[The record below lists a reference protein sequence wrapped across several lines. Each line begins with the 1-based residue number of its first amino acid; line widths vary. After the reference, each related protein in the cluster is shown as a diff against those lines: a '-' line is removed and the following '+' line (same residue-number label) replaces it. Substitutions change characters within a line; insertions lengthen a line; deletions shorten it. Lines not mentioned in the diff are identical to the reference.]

1 MIAVLRMNVQTLF
14 RSAAAAALVLAP
26 PAARAAVVSPEVEA
40 RVRFGEAR
48 IPVVVSLRT
57 GAERPGFSVTR
68 RLVNAPVVAG
78 WATAADIA
86 ALAARSDVIHVG
98 FDRVVRPAGQ
108 IGTAQ
113 IGADRLLGLGVTGQ
127 GRSVAIVDSG
137 IDLSHP
143 DLKPPSDSGWP
154 GWNFADDN
162 GDLADC
168 NGHGTEVAGVVA
180 GPQGVAPEAG
190 LVVLK
195 VFSGSDGCRSARAS
209 DVLGAVDWA
218 VSNREAWNIEA
229 VNLSLADDSSHSAF
243 CDTDDPAGAATF
255 AAARTAGLAA
265 VAASGND
272 GKSSG
277 LPWPACFSNV
287 AAVGMVYSASS
298 GSVAW
303 NGPPSCED
311 ALSGPDIVPC
321 ASSSGPGLS
330 MLAPGVGWT
339 TTAAG
344 GGRTAIFS
352 GTSASAPAATGAVL
366 LTRQARPLA
375 DPALAFD
382 LLRATGVPVLD
393 NRTGRITPRLDL
405 SAALNATTPIGSC
418 GGAAIPDGTGETLV
432 CEAAVSA
439 LTGRVSSVAVA
450 LSIDH
455 PDVTQLIVSLSGP
468 DGTNILLMSRGGRPG
483 DALREVFGR
492 TREPLEPLSGFA
504 GRPAAGTWRLRV
516 LDAVPGAGAGHL
528 VSWALLV
535 EPEAPASDP
544 PFPGATAVIP
554 TSAHVVGS
562 LGASF
567 TTDLR
572 LFNTDP
578 ANPQTVSLRFQPAAT
593 GPARTVSL
601 TLPPLSTRALDDV
614 LGNTFRT
621 TGYGPLFLSAQP
633 SVVAASH
640 TATTAVRGGSFG
652 LSIPAAPPAAAAG
665 AGTTLTLVPVFR
677 NTGFRVNVGLTE
689 VTGQEAAAE
698 IVVKDGHGSV
708 RAVFPET
715 VPAGGLLQVNDVYAA
730 VNLPP
735 DAADRFEIRVVS
747 GAGRVVPFATP
758 VDDSSNDGAFSG
770 AAVAGIDLLLP
781 AVARADGRFG
791 ARYVTDLKIANTGA
805 SPARVKV
812 SFFATSGGA
821 FSPVLVT
828 LAGGETRFLDD
839 ALGQLFAP
847 ASDVSGALRLIALDG
862 AAILASS
869 RTYTLDGARSYG
881 VAVDPVSGAGA
892 AVPGRTLALTF
903 LSGSALQRTNVG
915 FVETGGAVTSLRVS
929 LLTSS
934 GVAVATRT
942 LALGPN
948 EAVQWNDVFAE
959 MSTPPLEQASL
970 LVDVLDGGS
979 ATAWATLVD
988 NRTND
993 GSYFPATL
1001 VP

>member
-1 MIAVLRMNVQTLF
+1 MFAVLRMNARALL
-14 RSAAAAALVLAP
+14 RSAAVAALILAP
-26 PAARAAVVSPEVEA
+26 LSARAAVVSPEVQA
-40 RVRFGEAR
+40 RARSGQAR
-48 IPVVVSLRT
+48 IPVVLSLRT
-57 GAERPGFSVTR
+57 GAVRPGFSVTR

-86 ALAARSDVIHVG
+86 ALAARPDVLHVG
-98 FDRVVRPAGQ
+98 LDRLVRPAGQ

-113 IGADRLLGLGVTGQ
+113 MGADRLLGLGVTGR

-137 IDLSHP
+137 IDLAHP
-143 DLKPPSDSGWP
+143 DLKPPSSSGWP
-154 GWNFADDN
+154 GWNFADN
-162 GDLADC
+162 SGDLADC

-195 VFSGSDGCRSARAS
+195 VFSLNDGCRSARAS
-209 DVLGAVDWA
+209 DVLAAVDWA
-218 VSNREAWNIEA
+218 VTNREAWNIDA
-229 VNLSLADDSSHSAF
+229 VNLSLADDSLHRAF
-243 CDTDDPAGAATF
+243 CDADDPAGAATF
-255 AAARTAGLAA
+255 AAVRAAGLAA

-277 LPWPACFSNV
+277 LPWPACLSNV

-298 GSVAW
+298 GAVAW

-311 ALSGPDIVPC
+311 ALSGPDVVPC

-366 LTRQARPLA
+366 LTRQTRPLA

-418 GGAAIPDGTGETLV
+418 GGAAIPDGSGELV
-432 CEAAVSA
+432 CEAAISA

-450 LSIDH
+450 LSIEH

-468 DGTNILLMSRGGRPG
+468 DGASIQLMSRSGRPG

-492 TREPLEPLSGFA
+492 TRDSLEPLSSFA

-516 LDAVPGAGAGHL
+516 LDVVPGAGSGRL

-535 EPEAPASDP
+535 EPEAPSAET
-544 PFPGATAVIP
+544 PFSGATAVIP
-554 TSAHVVGS
+554 TSAHTIGR
-562 LGASF
+562 LGAFF

-572 LFNTDP
+572 LFNADP
-578 ANPQTVSLRFQPAAT
+578 ANPQAVSVRFQPADA

-601 TLPPLSTRALDDV
+601 TLPPLSARALDDV
-614 LGNTFRT
+614 LGNTFRAV
-621 TGYGPLFLSAQP
+621 GYGPLFLSGPA
-633 SVVAASH
+633 SVVASSR

-652 LSIPAAPPAAAAG
+652 LSIPASPRTAAAG
-665 AGTTLTLVPVFR
+665 SGAPLTLVPVFR
-677 NTGFRVNVGLTE
+677 STGFRVNVGLTE
-689 VTGQEAAAE
+689 VTGQDAPVE
-698 IVVKDGHGSV
+698 IVVKDAHGAV
-708 RAVFPET
+708 RAVLPET
-715 VPAGGLLQVNDVYAA
+715 VPAGGLRQVNDIYATA
-730 VNLPP
+730 NLLP

-747 GAGRVVPFATP
+747 GAGRVIPFATP

-770 AAVAGIDLLLP
+770 ASLADTDVLLP

-791 ARYVTDLKIANTGA
+791 ARYVTDLKIANAGV
-805 SPARVKV
+805 SPARVKA
-812 SFFATSGGA
+812 SFFPTSGGA

-839 ALGQLFAP
+839 ALGQLFSP
-847 ASDVSGALRLIALDG
+847 TTDVSGALRLTALDG
-862 AAILASS
+862 AAIFASS

-892 AVPGRTLALTF
+892 AGPGRTLALTF
-903 LSGSALQRTNVG
+903 LSGSALSRTNVG
-915 FVETGGAVTSLRVS
+915 FVETAGAPTSLRVS

-934 GVAVATRT
+934 GVAVAARS

-948 EAVQWNDVFAE
+948 EAIQWNDVFAE
-959 MSTPPLEQASL
+959 MSTSPLEQASL
-970 LVDVLDGGS
+970 LIDVLDGGS
-979 ATAWATLVD
+979 ATAWATLID

>member
-1 MIAVLRMNVQTLF
+1 MNVLMLI
-14 RSAAAAALVLAP
+14 RPAAAAAFLLASL
-26 PAARAAVVSPEVEA
+26 AARAAIVSPEVEA
-40 RVRFGEAR
+40 RVRAAQAR
-48 IPVVVSLRT
+48 IPIVVSLRT
-57 GAERPGFSVTR
+57 GAERAGFSVTR
-68 RLVNAPVVAG
+68 RLVNVPVVAG

-86 ALAARSDVIHVG
+86 SLAARPDVLHVG
-98 FDRVVRPAGQ
+98 FDRLVRPAGQ

-113 IGADRLLGLGVTGQ
+113 IGADRLLGLGVTGR

-137 IDLSHP
+137 IDLAHP
-143 DLKPPSDSGWP
+143 DLRPPSDSGWP
-154 GWNFADDN
+154 GWNFADGN
-162 GDLADC
+162 ADLADC
-168 NGHGTEVAGVVA
+168 SGHGTEVAGIVG

-195 VFSGSDGCRSARAS
+195 VFSLSDGCRSARAS
-209 DVLGAVDWA
+209 DVLSAVDWA
-218 VSNREAWNIEA
+218 VSNRDALNLEA

-243 CDTDDPAGAATF
+243 CDTDDPAGAAAF
-255 AAARTAGLAA
+255 AALRAAGLAA

-277 LPWPACFSNV
+277 LPWPACLSNV

-298 GSVAW
+298 GTVAW

-311 ALSGPDIVPC
+311 ALTGPDVVPC

-352 GTSASAPAATGAVL
+352 GTSASAPAATAAVL
-366 LTRQARPLA
+366 LARQARPLA

-393 NRTGRITPRLDL
+393 SRTGRIAPRLDL

-418 GGAAIPDGTGETLV
+418 GDAAIPDGTGEALV
-432 CEAAVSA
+432 CEANVSA

-450 LSIDH
+450 LSVDH
-455 PDVTQLIVSLSGP
+455 PDVSQLIVSLSGP
-468 DGTNILLMSRGGRPG
+468 DGTNILLMNRSGRPG

-492 TREPLEPLSGFA
+492 TRDPLEPLSSFA
-504 GRPAAGTWRLRV
+504 GRPAAGPWQLRV
-516 LDAVPGAGAGHL
+516 LDAVPRAGAGRV
-528 VSWALLV
+528 VSWALLI
-535 EPEAPASDP
+535 EPETPGDDAF
-544 PFPGATAVIP
+544 FPDATAVIP
-554 TSAHVVGS
+554 TSAHKAGGS
-562 LGASF
+562 GAFF

-572 LFNTDP
+572 LFNADP
-578 ANPQTVSLRFQPAAT
+578 ANPRTVFVRFNPAD
-593 GPARTVSL
+593 GRPARTASL

-621 TGYGPLFLSAQP
+621 EGYGPLYLSAAE
-633 SVVAASH
+633 SVVAASR
-640 TATTAVRGGSFG
+640 TATTALRGGTFG
-652 LSIPAAPPAAAAG
+652 LSVSPAGLAAAGG
-665 AGTTLTLVPVFR
+665 AGTTLTLLPVFHS
-677 NTGFRVNVGLTE
+677 TGFRVNIGLTE

-698 IVVKDGHGSV
+698 IVVKDGHGAV
-708 RAVFPET
+708 RAVLPET
-715 VPAGGLLQVNDVYAA
+715 VPAGGLLQVNDLYGTA
-730 VNLPP
+730 NLSP

-747 GAGRVVPFATP
+747 GTGRVVPYATP
-758 VDDSSNDGAFSG
+758 VDNSSNDGAFAG
-770 AAVAGIDLLLP
+770 AAAASGELLLP
-781 AVARADGRFG
+781 TVARADGRFG
-791 ARYVTDLKIANTGA
+791 ARYVTDLKIANTGT
-805 SPARVKV
+805 SPARIKL
-812 SFFATSGGA
+812 SFFPTSGGA
-821 FSPVLVT
+821 FSPALVT

-839 ALGQLFAP
+839 VLGQLFAP
-847 ASDVSGALRLIALDG
+847 TSDVSGALRLVALDG
-862 AAILASS
+862 AAIFASS
-869 RTYTLDGARSYG
+869 RTYTVESGRTYG
-881 VAVDPVSGAGA
+881 VAVDPVSGPGE

-903 LSGSALQRTNVG
+903 LSGSPLQRTNVG
-915 FVETGGAVTSLRVS
+915 FAETRGAATRLRVS

-934 GVAVATRT
+934 GVAVATHS

-948 EAVQWNDVFAE
+948 EAIRWNDVFSE
-959 MSTPPLEQASL
+959 MSAPPLEQASL
-970 LVDVLDGGS
+970 LVEVLDGGA

-993 GSYFPATL
+993 GSYFPAAL

>member
-1 MIAVLRMNVQTLF
+1 MNVQALF
-14 RSAAAAALVLAP
+14 RSAAAAALLLAP
-26 PAARAAVVSPEVEA
+26 LTARAAVVSPEVEA
-40 RVRFGEAR
+40 RLKAGEAR

-57 GAERPGFSVTR
+57 GAERPGFSITR
-68 RLVNAPVVAG
+68 RLVNAHGVAG
-78 WATAADIA
+78 WATAAEIS

-98 FDRVVRPAGQ
+98 FDRLVRPAGQ

-113 IGADRLLGLGVTGQ
+113 IGADRLLSLGVTGT
-127 GRSVAIVDSG
+127 GRSAAIVDSG
-137 IDLSHP
+137 IDLAHP

-154 GWNFADDN
+154 GWNFADN
-162 GDLADC
+162 NADLADC
-168 NGHGTEVAGVVA
+168 NGHGTEVAGIIA
-180 GPQGVAPEAG
+180 GPQGVAPKAG

-195 VFSGSDGCRSARAS
+195 IFSAKDGCGSARAS

-218 VSNREAWNIEA
+218 VSNRDVWNIEA
-229 VNLSLADDSSHSAF
+229 VNLSLADDSMHSAF
-243 CDTDDPAGAATF
+243 CDADDPAGAATF
-255 AAARTAGLAA
+255 AAVRAAGLAA
-265 VAASGND
+265 VAAAGNE

-277 LPWPACFSNV
+277 LPWPACFSDV
-287 AAVGMVYSASS
+287 AAVGMVYSANS
-298 GSVAW
+298 GSVSW
-303 NGPPSCED
+303 TGPPSCED

-321 ASSSGPGLS
+321 ASSSGPGIS

-393 NRTGRITPRLDL
+393 GRTGRIMPRLDL

-418 GGAAIPDGTGETLV
+418 GGAAIPDGTGEALV
-432 CEAAVSA
+432 CEASVSA

-468 DGTNILLMSRGGRPG
+468 DGTNIVLMSHDGRPG
-483 DALREVFGR
+483 DALREVFGH
-492 TREPLEPLSGFA
+492 TRDPLEPLSSFA
-504 GRPAAGTWRLRV
+504 GRPAAGAWRLRV
-516 LDAVPGAGAGHL
+516 LDTVPGAGAGRL

-535 EPEAPASDP
+535 EPEAPAGDG

-554 TSAHVVGS
+554 TSAHSIGR
-562 LGASF
+562 LGAFF

-572 LFNTDP
+572 LFNTDS
-578 ANPQTVSLRFQPAAT
+578 ANPQSVSMRFQPANAR
-593 GPARTVSL
+593 PARTVSL
-601 TLPPLSTRALDDV
+601 TMPPLSTRALDDV

-621 TGYGPLFLSAQP
+621 EGYGPLFLSAPP

-640 TATTAVRGGSFG
+640 TATTAVRGGTFG
-652 LSIPAAPPAAAAG
+652 LSIPPARPAAAAG
-665 AGTTLTLVPVFR
+665 AGTTLTLVPMFR

-689 VTGQEAAAE
+689 VTGQEVVTE
-698 IVVKDGHGSV
+698 IVVKDGHGAV
-708 RAVFPET
+708 RAVLPEA
-715 VPAGGLLQVNDVYAA
+715 VPAGELLQVNDIHAT

-758 VDDSSNDGAFSG
+758 IDNSSNDGAFVG
-770 AAVAGIDLLLP
+770 AAVAGPDLLLP
-781 AVARADGRFG
+781 AVARTDGRFG
-791 ARYVTDLKIANTGA
+791 ARYVTDLKIANAGA

-812 SFFATSGGA
+812 SFFPTSGGA

-828 LAGGETRFLDD
+828 LAGGETRVLDD

-847 ASDVSGALRLIALDG
+847 SSDVSGALRLTALDG
-862 AAILASS
+862 AAIYASS
-869 RTYTLDGARSYG
+869 LTYTVDGTRSYG
-881 VAVDPVSGAGA
+881 VAIDPASGAGD

-915 FVETGGAVTSLRVS
+915 FVETGGAVTRLRVS

-942 LALGPN
+942 LALSPN
-948 EAVQWNDVFAE
+948 EALQWNDVFAE
-959 MSTPPLEQASL
+959 MSTSPLEQASL

-993 GSYFPATL
+993 GSYFSATL